1 MNKTLVAVLG
11 AGALLLAGCGSDDE
25 GLQPSAVTSTAT
37 ASSTTVK
44 ILTSDEK
51 FMLRLQANGLFPEP
65 DKVQLLTPA
74 ASGYC
79 DQVPMLNLP
88 ESQKFDQLV
97 ATSMD
102 LGKIQGVDLFEDRP
116 TTESFIRASIESYC
130 PQLGGILPRT

>member
-11 AGALLLAGCGSDDE
+11 AGALLLAGCGTDHE
-25 GLQPSAVTSTAT
+25 GLQPAVTNTSAAAPT
-37 ASSTTVK
+37 SVK

-51 FMLRLQANGLFPEP
+51 FVLRLQANGLFPAP

-79 DQVPMLNLP
+79 DQVPVLNVP

-97 ATSMD
+97 TTSMD
-102 LGKIQGVDLFEDRP
+102 IGRIQGIDLFEDRA
-116 TTESFIRASIESYC
+116 TTERFVRASIESYC
-130 PQLGGILPRT
+130 PQLGGILPRA